1 MNEQPSKT
9 RWATGG
15 GVLALVC
22 WGSTIAFSRSLTEQ
36 LGTVTGASYILLL
49 SGGLSTAHLMLDRRA
64 RGHLRRLPTAYWLG
78 CGGLFVVY
86 MVSLYLAIGLATGRQ
101 QVIEAGMINY
111 LWPSLTLLLAVPLLH
126 SRARWTLVPGMGL
139 ACAGVALA
147 MTQSGP
153 FAWSLFAANLRANA
167 LPYVSAGTAA
177 VSWALYSNLSRR
189 WAGDGEGNA
198 VPLFLLATGLAL
210 AAMRPFFAETAE
222 WTLRAGVELAYMAAI
237 PTWLAYVLWD
247 GAMRRGNLVVL
258 ASLSYFTPLLSAV
271 ISCAYL
277 QVVPGPGLWI
287 GCLLII
293 IGAAVCSR
301 SVVQRAAESVP

>member
-1 MNEQPSKT
+1 MNE
-9 RWATGG
+9 RRATGG
-15 GVLALVC
+15 GVLALIL

-36 LGTVTGASYILLL
+36 LGPFTGASCIFLLG
-49 SGGLSTAHLMLDRRA
+49 GGLSTARMLLDRREWLRL
-64 RGHLRRLPTAYWLG
+64 RGLPAAYWLG
-78 CGGLFVVY
+78 CGGLFALY
-86 MVSLYLAIGLATGRQ
+86 MVSLYLAIGLAAGRQ

-126 SRARWTLVPGMGL
+126 WRARWTLVPGMGL

-153 FAWSLFAANLRANA
+153 FAWSVFAANLHANA
-167 LPYVSAGTAA
+167 VPYVWAGVAA
-177 VSWALYSNLSRR
+177 VSWALYSNLSRL
-189 WAGDGEGNA
+189 WAGRNEGNA
-198 VPLFLLATGLAL
+198 VPLFLLATGVAL
-210 AAMRPFFAETAE
+210 AALRPFFAETSE
-222 WTLRAGVELAYMAAI
+222 WTPRVMAELAYMAAL

-258 ASLSYFTPLLSAV
+258 ASLSYFTPLLSTV

-293 IGAAVCSR
+293 MGAAVCSR